1 LGHVLQK
8 DIDFEAPV
16 ASIQYSGTAL
26 VGNIMA
32 LKILGAGFGRT
43 GTHSLKLAL
52 DILGFGPCHHMS
64 EIRKKPQLANDWYLA
79 AAGESMDWEA
89 VFEGFGSQMDWPGA
103 AYWKE
108 LSDYFSDA
116 KVILTVRDENSW
128 FESIRQT
135 IVPSVLIGRDL
146 EDNPDAQSLAEMIYQ
161 TVYLPLFKG
170 RLEEQDYAIEVYK
183 KHIANVKATIP
194 KNRLLTFDVKEG
206 WEPLCSFLNVEVPD
220 LPFPKSN
227 STEEFIET
235 REYLPG
241 NLES

>member
-1 LGHVLQK
+1 
-8 DIDFEAPV
+8 
-16 ASIQYSGTAL
+16 
-26 VGNIMA
+26 
-32 LKILGAGFGRT
+32 
-43 GTHSLKLAL
+43 
-52 DILGFGPCHHMS
+52 
-64 EIRKKPQLANDWYLA
+64 
-79 AAGESMDWEA
+79 MDWEA